1 MQSTPTPDL
10 SPDLSIVVIS
20 YNTADMTVAALKSV
34 FDTAGDINFELLVCD
49 NQSQDGSAE
58 AIEAAFA
65 NELGK
70 RLILLRSGE
79 NLGFA
84 RANNVMA
91 RQARGRWILL
101 LNPDTIVLP
110 GALQNLL
117 AFAEKTPD
125 ARIWGGRT
133 YLGDG
138 TLDPASV
145 WGKMSLRSLFFYA
158 FGIQK
163 LFPNS
168 AFFNPEAYGGW
179 DRQTEREVD
188 IVTGCYLLIDTDLW
202 RALGGFDRRFFM
214 YAEEADLCLRA
225 RAMGAQPRF
234 TPTSEIIHFGG
245 ASEQIYSAKTV
256 KLFAGKLTLV
266 EKHLPS
272 WQLWLA
278 RGLLATAV
286 FGRGVV
292 LRGLG
297 ALSGRDS
304 WRRSGQEWTAVWR
317 RRGEWLRGYPEPP
330 AEVAD

>member
-1 MQSTPTPDL
+1 MIAAGPP
-10 SPDLSIVVIS
+10 PDLSIVVIS

-34 FDTAGDINFELLVCD
+34 FDTAGDISFELLVCD

-58 AIEAAFA
+58 AIETAFPE
-65 NELGK
+65 ELGQ
-70 RLILLRSGE
+70 RLHLVRSAE

-91 RQARGRWILL
+91 ERARGRRILL

-110 GALQNLL
+110 GALQALL

-133 YLGDG
+133 RLGDG

-145 WGKMSLRSLFFYA
+145 WGKMSLWSLATYA
-158 FGIQK
+158 FGLRK

-168 AFFNPEAYGGW
+168 AIFNPEGYGGW
-179 DRQTEREVD
+179 DRLTEREVD
-188 IVTGCYLLIDTDLW
+188 IVTGCYLLIDTELW

-225 RAMGAQPRF
+225 RAMGARPRF

-245 ASEQIYSAKTV
+245 ASERVHSAKLV
-256 KLFAGKLTLV
+256 KLFAGKLTLA
-266 EKHLPS
+266 EKHLPA
-272 WQLWLA
+272 WQLPLA

-286 FGRGVV
+286 CGRGIGLRV
-292 LRGLG
+292 LGTLT
-297 ALSGRDS
+297 GRDR
-304 WRRSGQEWTAVWR
+304 WRRSGQEWAAVWR
-317 RRGEWLRGYPEPP
+317 RRDDWLRGYPEPP
-330 AEVAD
+330 AKGSG

>member
-1 MQSTPTPDL
+1 MTQATPT
-10 SPDLSIVVIS
+10 PDLSIVVIS

-49 NQSQDGSAE
+49 NQSRDGSAE
-58 AIEAAFA
+58 AIEAAFPQ
-65 NELGK
+65 ELGK
-70 RLILLRSGE
+70 RLILIRSGG

-91 RQARGRWILL
+91 GQARGRWILL

-110 GALQNLL
+110 NALQNLL
-117 AFAEKTPD
+117 AFAVKTPD

-145 WGKMSLRSLFFYA
+145 WRKMSLWSLVTYT

-168 AFFNPEAYGGW
+168 AVFNPEAYGGW
-179 DRQTEREVD
+179 DRLTEREVD
-188 IVTGCYLLIDTDLW
+188 IVTGCYLLIDADLW

-225 RAMGAQPRF
+225 RALGARPRF

-245 ASEQIYSAKTV
+245 ASEQVYSGKMV
-256 KLFAGKLTLV
+256 KLFAGKLTLA
-266 EKHLPS
+266 EKHLPA
-272 WQLWLA
+272 WQVWLA

-286 FGRGVV
+286 CGRSIA

-297 ALSGRDS
+297 ALSGRDR
-304 WRRSGQEWTAVWR
+304 WRRSGQEWAAVWQR
-317 RRGEWLRGYPEPP
+317 RDEWLRGYPEPS
-330 AEVAD
+330 AEATG